1 MRRSKSLYL
10 CLCLLLV
17 GCQGKPAD
25 EPVDALVDKGT
36 VANGVYTNKYFNFSI
51 KLNENWHVADE
62 QTQSQLE
69 EAGSE
74 VVEQSNKKLAKQL
87 KASEINTMNL
97 LTVSAEELGQQAP
110 TGTLIIAIERLP
122 PSSGVDMGKEYLTL
136 TKDILEESGLPYA
149 IDEKF
154 EKLKA
159 GNTTFDV
166 MNSRLTGSVPVVRQ
180 KNMAIVD
187 KEFALVLVA
196 TYASDERWQQIE
208 KMLQTFAKK

>member
-1 MRRSKSLYL
+1 
-10 CLCLLLV
+10 
-17 GCQGKPAD
+17 
-25 EPVDALVDKGT
+25 
-36 VANGVYTNKYFNFSI
+36 
-51 KLNENWHVADE
+51 
-62 QTQSQLE
+62 
-69 EAGSE
+69 
-74 VVEQSNKKLAKQL
+74 
-87 KASEINTMNL
+87 
-97 LTVSAEELGQQAP
+97 
-110 TGTLIIAIERLP
+110 
-122 PSSGVDMGKEYLTL
+122 MGKDYLTL

-196 TYASDERWQQIE
+196 PYASDERWQQIE

>member
-1 MRRSKSLYL
+1 M
-10 CLCLLLV
+10 
-17 GCQGKPAD
+17 
-25 EPVDALVDKGT
+25 DKGT
-36 VANGVYTNKYFNFSI
+36 VENGVYTNKYFNFSI
-51 KLNENWHVADE
+51 NLKENWHVADE

-74 VVEQSNKKLAKQL
+74 IVKQSNKKLGKQL

-110 TGTLIIAIERLP
+110 TGILIIAIERLP
-122 PSSGVDMGKEYLTL
+122 PSSGVDTGKEYVTL

-149 IDEKF
+149 IDGKF

-159 GNTTFDV
+159 GNTTFAV

-180 KNMAIVD
+180 KNRAIID

-196 TYASDERWQQIE
+196 TYSSDERWQQIE
-208 KMLQTFAKK
+208 KMLQTFTKK

>member
-10 CLCLLLV
+10 CLCLLFV
-17 GCQGKPAD
+17 GCQDKPAD

-36 VANGVYTNKYFNFSI
+36 VENGVYTNKYFNFSI
-51 KLNENWHVADE
+51 NLNENWHVADE

-74 VVEQSNKKLAKQL
+74 IVKQSNKKLGKQL

-110 TGTLIIAIERLP
+110 TGILIIAIERLP
-122 PSSGVDMGKEYLTL
+122 PSSGVDTGKEYVTL

-149 IDEKF
+149 IDGKF

-180 KNMAIVD
+180 KNMAIID

-196 TYASDERWQQIE
+196 TYSSDERWQQIE
-208 KMLQTFAKK
+208 KMLQTFTKK